1 MLGCSKINTEVSDT
15 SVKTVESNDCRE
27 ISEDDR
33 DINSV
38 LATTWEK
45 AKFFYK
51 DKQKFI
57 NLFT

>member
-38 LATTWEK
+38 LATT
-45 AKFFYK
+45 
-51 DKQKFI
+51 
-57 NLFT
+57 

>member
-15 SVKTVESNDCRE
+15 SVETVESNNCRE

-38 LATTWEK
+38 LATT
-45 AKFFYK
+45 
-51 DKQKFI
+51 
-57 NLFT
+57 